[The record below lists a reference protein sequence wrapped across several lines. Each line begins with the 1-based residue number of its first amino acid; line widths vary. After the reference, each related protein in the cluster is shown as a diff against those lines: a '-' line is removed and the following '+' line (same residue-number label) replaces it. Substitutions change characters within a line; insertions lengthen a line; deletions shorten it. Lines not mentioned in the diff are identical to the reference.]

1 VCGVCQESPEDP
13 IQAGCKHIFC
23 RDCIGRYVASAST
36 DAVDCPVCFRCVLPA
51 GERGVGPRSR
61 ADASSCAARGTGGLR
76 HMSIDLAQPTWE
88 PPPSKAK
95 AGARQSILA
104 RIDIDKWRSR
114 CGAALGG
121 STCAK
126 GRSHTCRPGAAF
138 WQVAGVRSTKI
149 EALLEELTKLR
160 EAGDTTKSI
169 VFSQFVNF
177 LDLIEW
183 RLQKAGFRC
192 VKVAARVKQ
201 PCCGW
206 A

>member
-1 VCGVCQESPEDP
+1 M
-13 IQAGCKHIFC
+13 
-23 RDCIGRYVASAST
+23 RDG
-36 DAVDCPVCFRCVLPA
+36 FRHL
-51 GERGVGPRSR
+51 
-61 ADASSCAARGTGGLR
+61 
-76 HMSIDLAQPTWE
+76 SIDLAQPTWE
-88 PPPSKAK
+88 PPPNKAK

-114 CGAALGG
+114 CDRRFGDLHARRGNLTRTDRAQLRRIAWI
-121 STCAK
+121 C
-126 GRSHTCRPGAAF
+126 
-138 WQVAGVRSTKI
+138 STKI

-192 VKVAARVKQ
+192 VKVAAPFRQ
-201 PCCGW
+201 LRCG
-206 A
+206 